1 MHYQA
6 ALSLLMQEQKI
17 SIQTLSKQTNFSVR
31 WLSLILKD
39 SDWNPWLNT
48 LLKLSEALRI
58 NVITITEYAEGCNRQ
73 ENLRTSEPQN
83 LRTSEPQNLRT
94 SEPQNLRTSEPQNL
108 RTSEPQNLRTSEPQN
123 LRTSEPQNL
132 RTSEPQN

>member
-6 ALSLLMQEQKI
+6 ALSLLMEEQNI
-17 SIQTLSKQTNFSVR
+17 SIKMLSKRTSFSER

-39 SDWNPWLNT
+39 PDWNPWLNT

-58 NVITITEYAEGCNRQ
+58 NVVTLVVYAEGGNRQ
-73 ENLRTSEPQN
+73 VNLRTSEPQN

-94 SEPQNLRTSEPQNL
+94 SEPQNLRTSEPQ
-108 RTSEPQNLRTSEPQN
+108 
-123 LRTSEPQNL
+123 
-132 RTSEPQN
+132 